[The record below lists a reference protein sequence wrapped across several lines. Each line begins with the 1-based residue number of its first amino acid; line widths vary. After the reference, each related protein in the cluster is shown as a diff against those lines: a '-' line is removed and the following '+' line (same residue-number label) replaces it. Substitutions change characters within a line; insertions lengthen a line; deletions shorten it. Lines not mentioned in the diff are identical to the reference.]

1 MLKAWAS
8 VIYTWDSP
16 FKGLNN
22 SSAGV
27 GQRLVASEA
36 LWREEEKKV
45 VALLPQWSPGS
56 GVAMTASLHKDLLA
70 PLLLKKYQDISFLD
84 QLPTITSSKPN
95 KYGHIVSQPSP
106 GWPFLNNYF
115 MDIFLMAD

>member
-8 VIYTWDSP
+8 VIYAWDSP

-22 SSAGV
+22 SSAGI

-36 LWREEEKKV
+36 LWREEEEKV

-95 KYGHIVSQPSP
+95 KYGHIVSKPAHAR
-106 GWPFLNNYF
+106 PFLNNF
-115 MDIFLMAD
+115 LMEIFLMAD